1 MTLSGTNIYSG
12 VTTVSA
18 GTLQAGS
25 LSALSANSDFTVTG
39 GTLNLNGFSNA
50 VGSLAG
56 NGTVTNTGA
65 AATLSAGGDNATTI
79 FSGTLQNGAG
89 ALALTKTG
97 TGTLTLSG
105 TNTYTGPTTVNAGT
119 LQAGSSG
126 GLSASSD
133 FTVNSTLD
141 LNGFSNAI
149 GSLAGSGIVTNN
161 GLAAAT
167 LSAGSDGAS
176 TTFSGTLQNGINT
189 LALTKSGIGTLILTG
204 ASTYSGLTDVQGGV
218 LSVRGSLSNSAVQVE
233 SGATLSGAGTIG
245 GAVTIL
251 SGGILA
257 PGNGVAGTLSV
268 GSLVLSSGS
277 VSNFGLGP
285 AGTVGGGVNDLVA
298 VTGNLTLAGTLNI
311 ADLGSFGTGVY
322 RLFTY
327 GGTFTNNTMTI
338 GTVPGGVTPSALSI
352 QTSIAN
358 QVNLV
363 VNGSGLLEFW
373 DGPNIVETGTVSG
386 GTGTWDNTTT
396 NWTVADGSSNSAWKQ
411 GFAVFEG
418 TAGTV
423 TLEQNVTI
431 AGLEFMTG
439 GYQITIQPVRRSRPQ
454 AARFCRH

>member
-1 MTLSGTNIYSG
+1 M
-12 VTTVSA
+12 
-18 GTLQAGS
+18 GS
-25 LSALSANSDFTVTG
+25 RTSI
-39 GTLNLNGFSNA
+39 
-50 VGSLAG
+50 GSLAG
-56 NGTVTNTGA
+56 TGTVTNTGA
-65 AATLSAGGDNATTI
+65 AATLSAGIDNATTT
-79 FSGTLQNGAG
+79 FSGTLQNGPG
-89 ALALTKTG
+89 ALGLLKSG

-149 GSLAGSGIVTNN
+149 GSLAGSGIVSNN
-161 GLAAAT
+161 GGAVAT

-176 TTFSGTLQNGINT
+176 TTFSGTLQNGNST
-189 LALTKSGIGTLILTG
+189 LALTKSGNGTLILSG

-218 LSVRGSLSNSAVQVE
+218 LSVRGTLSNSAVQVE
-233 SGATLSGAGTIG
+233 SGATLGGAGTIN

-257 PGNGVAGTLSV
+257 PGNGAAGTLSV
-268 GSLVLSSGS
+268 ASLVLSSGA

-298 VTGNLTLAGTLNI
+298 VTGNLTLAGTLNV

-352 QTSIAN
+352 QTSVAN

-363 VNGSGLLEFW
+363 VNGTASWNSGMDLTSGNRHRNRRHRDLGQRHHQLDRRRREQQLGLE
-373 DGPNIVETGTVSG
+373 
-386 GTGTWDNTTT
+386 
-396 NWTVADGSSNSAWKQ
+396 
-411 GFAVFEG
+411 
-418 TAGTV
+418 
-423 TLEQNVTI
+423 
-431 AGLEFMTG
+431 AGLCG
-439 GYQITIQPVRRSRPQ
+439 V
-454 AARFCRH
+454 